1 MKTRV
6 VQIAFIL
13 AGVVA
18 AAALQDMLPAFG
30 GTKPPV
36 LTALVLA
43 WALLEPE
50 PRDRAAG
57 KRPFYAA
64 RWIPA
69 ALVAGAFEDALS
81 GFPTGC
87 ASGFLVLAGATAR
100 LVRPLTRML
109 ALPVRG
115 LVATMAAAP
124 CHEAWLCMWGVVGDD
139 PSGLVRFFA
148 SALPALPVGAAV
160 FALLPALVQ
169 ATGFE
174 GTAADRRWT

>member
-13 AGVVA
+13 VGVVLA
-18 AAALQDMLPAFG
+18 ATLQDLLPAFG

-50 PRDRAAG
+50 PRDHAAA
-57 KRPFYAA
+57 KRPFYTA
-64 RWIPA
+64 RWIPT

-87 ASGFLVLAGATAR
+87 ASGFLVLAGVAAR
-100 LVRPLTRML
+100 LARPLTGVL

-115 LVATMAAAP
+115 LVATMVAAP
-124 CHEAWLCMWGVVGDD
+124 CHELWLCMWGVVGED
-139 PSGLVRFFA
+139 PSGVVRFFA
-148 SALPALPVGAAV
+148 SALPAAPIGAAL
-160 FALLPALVQ
+160 FALLPVLVR
-169 ATGFE
+169 ASGYE
-174 GTAADRRWT
+174 GPASTRRWT